1 MSLFEQFKRNRDE
14 RPESAA
20 FLISAGDR
28 SVPITWREFARDI
41 EAIGWIIRKYVP
53 GATIAIQGANSYEWM
68 TVHAACVFAGAVALP
83 LEANLSATDIAERLA
98 FTGARALIHSAAL
111 AERAREVKKLLPK
124 LIIGGFGTRI
134 TDRVL
139 STARKALDAGEPG
152 VFDLPERDEDETSML
167 VFTSGTTS
175 KPRGAELTV
184 HGLRTFSDYWHS
196 ILHFESGQR
205 TLMLL
210 PLNHIF
216 GICVTYAMLAHGVAL
231 GVCPDF
237 RRVYDAVERFRAD
250 FLFLVPALAEMLA
263 DKIAQ
268 KGRTVEEV
276 GLSLRWLV
284 AGGAPLP
291 NRTYLKLKTLGIQP
305 LIGYGLTETTA
316 LYSVAEPESPHPGSA
331 GRSCHGFGGME
342 TRVSPEGILQIRGP
356 SVLKGYYKEPEKTA
370 AILDRDGWFSTGDYG
385 RIDEDGYVWI
395 TGRASRTIIL
405 SSGKK
410 VAPEELEEKLLS
422 VPGFL
427 EVVVS
432 GDFET
437 REILAEVYASVSEET
452 VREQI
457 AIVNQNLPLH
467 KRIRRIAVRT
477 EPFPRTASGKI
488 RVDKSAASVQAE
500 APEPAAWAGA
510 PAARNASG
518 SVTACGSEGKVP
530 PTSAR
535 GGLAVLPRDVVAF
548 FKAYVLPLT
557 IAAVVVVLA
566 NAAKFLL
573 ARFGVTLPSS
583 LKVVEEFGEFVL
595 AVLVLLVVIGVR
607 SRFRRKRAGEEKT
620 RKDEN

>member
-1 MSLFEQFKRNRDE
+1 MSLFSQFKSNRDE
-14 RPESAA
+14 RPDAAA
-20 FLISAGDR
+20 FLIAAGDR

-41 EAIGWIIRKYVP
+41 ETIAWIIRKYTP
-53 GATIAIQGANSYEWM
+53 GATIALLGANSYEWM
-68 TVHAACVFAGAVALP
+68 TVHAACIFSGAVALP
-83 LEANLSATDIAERLA
+83 LEANLPAEDIAERLS

-111 AERAREVKKLLPK
+111 ADRAHEVKKLLPK
-124 LIIGGFGTRI
+124 LITGGFGTRL

-139 STARKALDAGEPG
+139 SAAHKALDAGEPG
-152 VFDLPERDEDETSML
+152 IFDLPERDEDETSML

-175 KPRGAELTV
+175 KPRGAELTI

-196 ILHFESGQR
+196 ILHFEAGQN

-216 GICVTYAMLAHGVAL
+216 GIAVTYAMLAHGVAL

-237 RRVYDAVERFRAD
+237 RRIYEAVERFRAD

-268 KGRTVEEV
+268 KGRTAEEA

-291 NRTYLKLKTLGIQP
+291 GRAYLKLKSLGIQP

-331 GRSCHGFGGME
+331 GKSCNGFGGME

-356 SVLKGYYKEPEKTA
+356 SVLKGYYKEPERTA
-370 AILDRDGWFSTGDYG
+370 AILDKDGWFSTGDYG

-437 REILAEVYASVSEET
+437 REVQAEVYASVPEET

-457 AIVNQNLPLH
+457 AIVNQKLPLH
-467 KRIRRIAVRT
+467 KRIRRIVVRT

-488 RVDKSAASVQAE
+488 MVGRPQPPRPSSPTEDPTP
-500 APEPAAWAGA
+500 AP
-510 PAARNASG
+510 
-518 SVTACGSEGKVP
+518 VP
-530 PTSAR
+530 KR
-535 GGLAVLPRDVVAF
+535 VVAAVAPVLG
-548 FKAYVLPLT
+548 KAVAGVRRTLSPERWKW
-557 IAAVVVVLA
+557 VVLVLGA
-566 NAAKFLL
+566 L
-573 ARFGVTLPSS
+573 AGFVVLWNVFGHAVMVQIDAQSTVRRVLET
-583 LKVVEEFGEFVL
+583 VEDRLGEVL
-595 AVLVLLVVIGVR
+595 AVLVLAAAVAVWRTGV
-607 SRFRRKRAGEEKT
+607 FKTEKSNS
-620 RKDEN
+620 KKENQK